1 MSKILFIIALGC
13 LLVGCRERRDE
24 KTLWGEVKRVAVKQV
39 GYDQVSVVE
48 QIMGTVIS
56 KERAVLSSKISG
68 TVSSAPIVLGQSV
81 EKGKLL
87 IKFDAKEILSKLNQA
102 NAQWDQAKADWKRI
116 DSLYNQ
122 GASTKSERDR
132 MLSQLRSAE
141 AMVLEAK
148 SMESYTKIEAPFS
161 GVITR
166 KFVNEG
172 DLAVAGSNLLEIEDL
187 SHLQVEANVPESLIS
202 HLFLNQKIKAE
213 ISGRDYDL
221 IVREMSPSADRDSHT
236 FRVKADVL
244 FHEKLETGLFARV
257 SIPSDFRSGLMIPS
271 SAVIH
276 KGQLDAVF
284 VYTDGRANLRYVR
297 THLVTADLSEILSG
311 LDEGELLIESPL
323 SLQDGESVEVKK

>member
-166 KFVNEG
+166 KFVNE
-172 DLAVAGSNLLEIEDL
+172 DL